1 MAISFVVLVILLSFR
16 NEPNKMQEMA
26 RYDSYVR
33 WTAAPSSIAWG
44 RRHRSLPPSSALS
57 APSASCNVGQSR
69 PPLRLLLFPPLPW
82 LLLSSLSSLLLLRM
96 LFPFEAEASTAVV
109 IPSAT
114 PAYPAPPNQ
123 NGGRRWLLAHAS
135 MVLVHIFV
143 VTLTPPPSLSSLPSF
158 SSSSSFLQSL
168 SPPPPVTVAA
178 VDVHVDLHNHPPQ
191 QPLARDCRFHRP
203 FPRV

>member
-82 LLLSSLSSLLLLRM
+82 LLLSSLLLLLLLRM

-114 PAYPAPPNQ
+114 AAYPAPPNQ
-123 NGGRRWLLAHAS
+123 NGRRRWLLAHAS
-135 MVLVHIFV
+135 MATVHIFV
-143 VTLTPPPSLSSLPSF
+143 VTLMPPLLMWLLPSF
-158 SSSSSFLQSL
+158 SSLLLFLQSL
-168 SPPPPVTVAA
+168 SPPLTMT
-178 VDVHVDLHNHPPQ
+178 L
-191 QPLARDCRFHRP
+191 
-203 FPRV
+203 